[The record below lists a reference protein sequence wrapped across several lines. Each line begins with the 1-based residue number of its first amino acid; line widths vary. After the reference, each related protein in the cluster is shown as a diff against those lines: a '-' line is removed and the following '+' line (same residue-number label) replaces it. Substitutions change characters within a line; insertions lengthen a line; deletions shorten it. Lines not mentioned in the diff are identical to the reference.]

1 MVSYE
6 LLFQGFPGWSP
17 THGRLA
23 WPSLPLIKA
32 GGKNILF
39 DTGHYGV
46 HKLLLQ
52 KLADRGLNPSD
63 IDLLVISHGHW
74 DHSLGFPLFPR
85 AEVVIG
91 ERELEWALKVNPA
104 ENTTVPLYVM
114 EHIADCPRLRTL
126 KGDTELMPGITM
138 IDTPGH
144 TPGHMSMVLETA
156 EGCVV
161 LAQDAVK
168 NRAEFLARQ
177 ADQTLDAAATSAS
190 IERVAAVANVVIP
203 GHDRAFRVEQG
214 RVTYT
219 EELRVEI
226 LARISASMDEEAVFT
241 ICLK

>member
-23 WPSLPLIKA
+23 WPSIPLIKA
-32 GGKNILF
+32 GGKTILF
-39 DTGHYGV
+39 DTGHCGV
-46 HKLLLQ
+46 HKQLLK
-52 KLADRGLNPSD
+52 KLSERGIGQSD
-63 IDLLVISHGHW
+63 VDILVISHGHW
-74 DHSLGFPLFPR
+74 DHALGFPLFPR

-91 ERELEWALKVNPA
+91 ERELEWALAANPA
-104 ENTTVPLYVM
+104 ENTTVPIYVI
-114 EHIADCPRLRTL
+114 EHIAECPRLSTL
-126 KGDTELMPGITM
+126 KGDTELLPGVTM

-156 EGCVV
+156 EGKVV

-177 ADQTLDAAATSAS
+177 ADQTLDAAATAAS
-190 IERVAAVANVVIP
+190 IERVASIADIVVP
-203 GHDRAFRVEQG
+203 GHDRTFRVEG
-214 RVTYT
+214 GGVTYT
-219 EELRVEI
+219 EELRAEI
-226 LARISASMDEEAVFT
+226 LARISPSMEEAAVFT